1 MMQSDK
7 VHPWGT
13 AAARLIT
20 VTRGEEADTV
30 HTGTACLSDARGDI
44 LWSLGDVED
53 RAFLRSSAKPLQA
66 MPVITT
72 GAAEAFG
79 LDEQDLAILC
89 GSHTGGPEQIAQVSG
104 ILAKCRLTGNALA
117 CGTGLSDMCSGKH
130 AGMLVGC
137 QHLGLPLDQY
147 LDPNHPWQQYILAS
161 ICDHAGLEPR
171 EVHLSEDGC
180 SAPTYSLPLF
190 NMALSF
196 ARLAKSA
203 TASSASQRLLHSMY
217 TYPGGHTGEP
227 DLKPFSDAG
236 EIVTK
241 AGVNGVFCA
250 ALPTLGL
257 GFALKVTDGSSL
269 PHWPV
274 FTEALFRAGL
284 ISESTKNRM
293 YQILVTKITTRQGR
307 IAGSIHLEF

>member
-1 MMQSDK
+1 MQSDK

-30 HTGTACLSDARGDI
+30 HSGTACLSDARGNI

-72 GAAEAFG
+72 GAADAFG
-79 LDEQDLAILC
+79 LDDRDLAILC
-89 GSHTGGPEQIAQVSG
+89 GSHTGDPEQIAQVSG
-104 ILAKCRLTGNALA
+104 ILAKCRLTGDALA
-117 CGTGLSDMCSGKH
+117 CGNGLSDMCSGKH
-130 AGMLVGC
+130 AGMLMGC
-137 QHLGLPLDQY
+137 QHLGLPLEQY
-147 LDPNHPWQQYILAS
+147 LDLNHPWQQYILAS
-161 ICDHAGLEPR
+161 ICDHAGLEPS
-171 EVHLSEDGC
+171 EVHIAEDGC

-190 NMALSF
+190 NMALGF

-203 TASSASQRLLHSMY
+203 TPSSASQRLLHSMY
-217 TYPGGHTGEP
+217 NYPGGHTGEP

-236 EIVTK
+236 ELVTK
-241 AGVNGVFCA
+241 GGVNGIFCA

-257 GFALKVTDGSSL
+257 GFALKVNDGSSL

-293 YQILVTKITTRQGR
+293 HQTLVTKITTRQGR